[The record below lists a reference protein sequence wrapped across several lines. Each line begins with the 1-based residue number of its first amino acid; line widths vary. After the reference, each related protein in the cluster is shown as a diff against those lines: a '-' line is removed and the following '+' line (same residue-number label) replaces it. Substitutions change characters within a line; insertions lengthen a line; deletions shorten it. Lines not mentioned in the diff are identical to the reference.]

1 MYVEGEP
8 TLEGL
13 HVMIQ
18 SHLEDCYDVRR
29 ETNQT
34 LERLVGKLDNIEKLP
49 MRAVKWIAGVVIVA
63 AITTITTNYVNSQE
77 AASKASQAA
86 QAAADAQ
93 VAAQQ
98 SQQATNSKLN
108 TIIAHQQARTP

>member
-1 MYVEGEP
+1 MYVEGAP

-13 HVMIQ
+13 HAMLQ
-18 SHLEDCYDVRR
+18 SHVADCYDVRR

-34 LERLVGKLDNIEKLP
+34 LQRLVGKLDNIEKLP

-86 QAAADAQ
+86 LAASNAQA
-93 VAAQQ
+93 AAQQ
-98 SQQATNSKLN
+98 SQAATNSKLN
-108 TIIAHQQARTP
+108 TIIAHQQASAP